1 MIGSFYRDEVFNNG
15 EHLPDTIEVREYT
28 NTTYDALMTKQKQIE
43 SLEEELHMRM
53 IHYLNS
59 GVNMTN
65 SVHGIRIMNRF
76 RKLKE

>member
-43 SLEEELHMRM
+43 SLEEEWRTAYENDTLSEFWSK
-53 IHYLNS
+53 YD
-59 GVNMTN
+59 
-65 SVHGIRIMNRF
+65 
-76 RKLKE
+76 K